1 MSSQGNVTLKSFV
14 WKASERLMVQGLGLF
29 IQIVLARLLMPE
41 DFACVAIIN
50 AIVNFLGLFVQC
62 GLSVVIIQKPVLT
75 EKDISTLT
83 TISLLIASVLFT
95 ALFFAA
101 PFISNYYDVGN
112 LVWPIR
118 VMGLSLF
125 LYSFNSIQTGLL
137 TRKMQFRTI
146 FFRSMLATPLAGLV
160 GVGMAYMGLGIWAL
174 IGYSVTNIFTIVIFM
189 NMIPELR
196 LKIGFSKQSA
206 KEMYPFTLKI
216 LGTNLVSTSGDTIR
230 TMTIGK
236 VYSADKLAY
245 YDRAY
250 SYSALVTHVVTTSLS
265 SVLLPVFS
273 RSQEDIIQLKEMARK
288 SVGLASFILMPI
300 LIGVAVIAEPLVSLL
315 LTDKWLPCAPFL
327 SLFCLLR
334 IPGIITSVDKQ
345 VYLSLGKSQVGLYY
359 EIFLLIVNLI
369 SLWLLIPYGVF
380 AIAIGYT
387 VVEFVGNL
395 VLCIVSRVIYN
406 YLLRE
411 RVNDLFKPTLSA
423 LVMALAGYAI
433 GLLDLTIWVML
444 ILQIVVCAVV
454 YVCMSAFIKDANLVI
469 VITKLKSLK
478 NK

>member
-1 MSSQGNVTLKSFV
+1 MASQGNVALKSFL
-14 WKASERLMVQGLGLF
+14 WKATERLMVQGLGLVV
-29 IQIVLARLLMPE
+29 QIILARILMPE
-41 DFACVAIIN
+41 DFACIAIIN
-50 AIVNFLGLFVQC
+50 AIINFLGLFVQC
-62 GLSVVIIQKPVLT
+62 GLSVTVVQKPVLSD
-75 EKDISTLT
+75 KDLATLT

-101 PFISNYYDVGN
+101 PFISDYYDLGN

-146 FFRSMLATPLAGLV
+146 FFRSMLATPLSGIV
-160 GVGMAYMGLGIWAL
+160 GIGMAYMGLGVWAL
-174 IGYSVTNIFTIVIFM
+174 IGYSITNILSIVIFM
-189 NMIPELR
+189 NMIPDLR
-196 LKIGFSKQSA
+196 LKLGFSKQSA
-206 KEMYPFTLKI
+206 REMYPFTLKI

-250 SYSALVTHVVTTSLS
+250 SYSALITHVVSTSLS

-273 RSQEDIIQLKEMARK
+273 RNQDDIIQLKNMARR
-288 SVGLASFILMPI
+288 SVGLAAFILIPV
-300 LIGVAVIAEPLVSLL
+300 LVGVAVTSKSLVLLL
-315 LTDKWLPCAPFL
+315 LTEKWLPCAPFL

-334 IPGIITSVDKQ
+334 IPGIITSIDKQ
-345 VYLSLGKSQVGLYY
+345 VYLSLGKSQIGLFY

-369 SLWLLIPYGVF
+369 SLWLMIPYGVF

-387 VVEFVGNL
+387 VVEFIGNF
-395 VLCIVSRVIYN
+395 VLCIVSNTVYD
-406 YLLRE
+406 YSLRE
-411 RVNDLFKPTLSA
+411 RMLDLFKPLLSA
-423 LVMALAGYAI
+423 SLMAIGSYAI
-433 GLLDLTIWVML
+433 SLLDFSSWLTL
-444 ILQIVVCAVV
+444 ILQIVVCAGIYIIMSMILRDSNLI
-454 YVCMSAFIKDANLVI
+454 YVLS
-469 VITKLKSLK
+469 KLKSVK
-478 NK
+478 IK